1 MKQKEIKG
9 NRREG
14 HKKKQEGIE
23 GNKRKYKEI
32 ERNNRKWRQKEIQ
45 RNIMK

>member
-1 MKQKEIKG
+1 MKG
-9 NRREG
+9 NWREG
-14 HKKKQEGIE
+14 HKRKQEGIE

-32 ERNNRKWRQKEIQ
+32 EGNDRKWKQKEIQ

>member
-1 MKQKEIKG
+1 MKG

-14 HKKKQEGIE
+14 HKRKQEGIE

-32 ERNNRKWRQKEIQ
+32 EGNNRKWKQKEIQ

>member
-1 MKQKEIKG
+1 MKG

-14 HKKKQEGIE
+14 HKRKQEGIE

-32 ERNNRKWRQKEIQ
+32 EGNNRKWKQKEIQ
-45 RNIMK
+45 RNISK